1 VNSQLA
7 ISFSF
12 SLDSSGQPE
21 NKCYYII
28 QRKATMYCT
37 AIADGI
43 MKRETKISDDP
54 GIRKLANKQPN
65 ILETF
70 SRSQAREKYKEC
82 LDIRCERRPR
92 AGGAL

>member
-54 GIRKLANKQPN
+54 GIRKLANKQPVFCRIKFFRIKN
-65 ILETF
+65 VF
-70 SRSQAREKYKEC
+70 
-82 LDIRCERRPR
+82 
-92 AGGAL
+92 